1 MLVDTSVWIDHLRSR
16 HDALG
21 RALEEGEVASHSFVI
36 GELACGNIRNRTEI
50 LSLLDALPPCIEA
63 SHFEVMQFIERRGLM
78 ARGIGY
84 VDAHLLAA
92 TMLSPE
98 TQLWT
103 GDQRLAQVAK
113 ELGVV
118 SSGYLDVV

>member
-16 HDALG
+16 DDG
-21 RALEEGEVASHSFVI
+21 ISRALEEGEVVTHSFVI

-50 LSLLDALPPCIEA
+50 LSLLDALPSCVEA
-63 SHFEVMQFIERRGLM
+63 SHFEVMQLIEQRSLM

-84 VDAHLLAA
+84 VDAHLIAA
-92 TMLSPE
+92 AMLSPE

-103 GDQRLAQVAK
+103 RDRRLAQIAT
-113 ELGVV
+113 ELGVGV
-118 SSGYLDVV
+118 SS